1 MRFCYFLLML
11 ALFAPGPKASA
22 EQSLTYPRPARQ
34 DSTIIDYPQAL
45 LKGALSAAGLPYK
58 LQASSESLVQSRA
71 LKQLEDD
78 QGIDVVWTMTSIE
91 REKNLLP
98 VRIPIYKGLYGW
110 RLLLIK
116 PQSQSLL
123 EEVSDLSG
131 LARLPLLQGR
141 GWPDTHVLLANG
153 LRVYGTPHIEGLFD
167 MLQHDRGVA
176 FPRSVLEIWREQ
188 DYYQHDLVV
197 EKHLVL
203 YYPTAMYFF
212 FRKSDQKLATGVTS
226 GLLRM
231 QESGEFDRLFTLY
244 HQHAVD
250 KAGLA
255 QRKVLSLWNPLLPQA
270 TPLEQERFWYRP

>member
-1 MRFCYFLLML
+1 MRF
-11 ALFAPGPKASA
+11 
-22 EQSLTYPRPARQ
+22 QSLILILTVLVSGQVTYADTLIYPHPARQ
-34 DSTIIDYPQAL
+34 DSTIIDYPQTL
-45 LKGALSAAGLPYK
+45 LNGALRTAGLPYK
-58 LQASSESLVQSRA
+58 LQASPESLVQSRA

-116 PQSQSLL
+116 PQSQPLL
-123 EEVSDLSG
+123 EEVNDLSG

-153 LRVYGTPHIEGLFD
+153 LRVYGTPHTEGLFD

-176 FPRSVLEIWREQ
+176 YPRSVLEIWREQ
-188 DYYQHDLVV
+188 DYYQHDFVV
-197 EKHLVL
+197 EKRLVL

-212 FRKSDQKLATGVTS
+212 FRKSDQELAASVAS

-244 HQHAVD
+244 HQQALD